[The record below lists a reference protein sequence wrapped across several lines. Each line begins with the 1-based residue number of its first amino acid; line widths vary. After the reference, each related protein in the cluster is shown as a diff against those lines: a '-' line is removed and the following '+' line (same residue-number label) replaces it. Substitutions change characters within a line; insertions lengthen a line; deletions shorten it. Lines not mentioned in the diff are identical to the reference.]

1 MVVLI
6 VDIMFVRKTVAKNKD
21 GSERTYF
28 QLAESVRVDGR
39 PRNRVICT
47 LGRADDEATQ
57 EKIKA
62 MAESLMKSCEQF
74 QLFSLAEELKADFSK
89 EYGPY
94 LVFSRLFAERGLDE
108 VIKTSLAEVDAEFD
122 VVQAIFNMMLNR
134 LTDPGSKRQLTLW
147 EQDVEGI
154 KLFELHQYY
163 RALDYIIDHKEEVER
178 GTFLTMRD
186 LFTTQID
193 IVLFDT
199 TTLAYY
205 GEGSDEDDKQEDEQL
220 LDYGFSK
227 IRRSDLKQVVV
238 GVIMSKDGIPL
249 GHEVFS
255 GNTNDVTCF
264 AEVIKQIKTKYALAR
279 IVLVG
284 DRGMISRD
292 NIKQLE
298 QNELEYILGYRMR
311 TIAKEE
317 RAEILSQAN
326 LKKLRNHEL
335 QYKEV
340 MYREQR
346 LIVCYNAERA
356 EKDRLHR
363 EREVEKLREKLKST
377 KSIKQFI
384 GNPHYRRFLIVN
396 EAKTKAQIDEE
407 KIKNDELYDGVF
419 VLTTNTKLSCLQV
432 VERYKDLWQVE
443 QAFRQLK
450 SELEIGP
457 IYHFKD
463 RRIRA
468 HIMICFLA
476 FCMRVALYKKL
487 KIYFKDQIFSM
498 SALLHDLKSLQAI
511 SLTFKDKLVL
521 LRTELKEGANHIFR
535 ALGMRVPNRILY
547 SELESVVIRP

>member
-1 MVVLI
+1 
-6 VDIMFVRKTVAKNKD
+6 MFIRKSVAKNKD
-21 GSERTYF
+21 GSERVYF
-28 QLAESVRVDGR
+28 QLAESVRVDGK

-62 MAESLMKSCEQF
+62 MAESLMKSCDEF
-74 QLFSLAEELKADFSK
+74 RLFSLAEELKADFSK

-94 LVFSRLFAERGLDE
+94 LVFSRVFTELGLEE
-108 VIKTSLAEVDAEFD
+108 VIKNCFADVEADFD
-122 VVQAIFNMMLNR
+122 VTQAIFNMMLNR

-154 KLFELHQYY
+154 KLFDLHQYY
-163 RALDYIIDHKEEVER
+163 RALDYLIERKEKVEL
-178 GTFLTMRD
+178 GTFFKMRD
-186 LFTTQID
+186 LFSSQID

-205 GEGSDEDDKQEDEQL
+205 GEGSDEDDKPEDEQL

-238 GVIMSKDGIPL
+238 GVIMSKEGIPL

-264 AEVIKQIKTKYALAR
+264 SEIIGQIKNKYSLAR
-279 IVLVG
+279 VVLVG

-298 QNELEYILGYRMR
+298 ESGLEYILGYRMR
-311 TIAKEE
+311 TIAKDE

-340 MYREQR
+340 TYREQR

-363 EREVEKLREKLKST
+363 EREIEKLREKLKSA

-384 GNPHYRRFLIVN
+384 SNPHHRRFLKVN

-419 VLTTNTKLSCLQV
+419 VLTTNTKLSSLQV

-450 SELEIGP
+450 SELEMGP

-476 FCMRVALYKKL
+476 FCMRVTLYKKL
-487 KIYFKDQIFSM
+487 KIYFKDQTFSM
-498 SALLHDLKSLQAI
+498 TELMHDLKSLHAV
-511 SLTFKDKLVL
+511 SLTFKDKKVL

-547 SELESVVIRP
+547 SELDSVVIRP